1 MRMKFPAWLGSPA
14 RQRMSVLATSTM
26 LFVMVDSGFDVIGPL
41 WTTSE
46 LGLPNSGWAFIR
58 AARFSG
64 TLAGILVFGILVER
78 IGSRWMSALVLGGAG
93 LAFAAMASGV
103 PVRWVIPLYGA
114 FTCALYVNL
123 NVLTQRVSARRQ
135 GLANV
140 IYRAVGGAAA
150 VIAPVLATQAGQAAG
165 SYAPVIMAGAVLLG
179 LGGLAILFY
188 PEVPQSGSPRAL
200 TGVLTAYRRCFA
212 LRPLLVLLILDQSF
226 ACTAAPVVAFAA
238 IRFTRQLHYGE
249 TDFGVLC
256 TAIAVGGL
264 LIILASGW
272 LMERLRP
279 NNVLGLAW
287 LGCSFAAVALGLSDS
302 LAVAILAYAV
312 HVPLLAMRSVPE
324 SLWVSRI
331 ADAAGPDGPSQA
343 MAFTVQKLWQ
353 AGTNVLMMSLVGI
366 LEPHFGIPALMLCGG
381 LIGLPLSFAV
391 MRLGVIQER
400 KKEVS
405 F

>member
-1 MRMKFPAWLGSPA
+1 MKLLALFGSPA
-14 RQRMSVLATSTM
+14 RQRMAVLATSTL
-26 LFVMVDSGFDVIGPL
+26 LFTVVDSGFDVIGPL
-41 WTTSE
+41 RTTRE
-46 LGLPNSGWAFIR
+46 LGLANSGWAFIR

-93 LAFAAMASGV
+93 LAFATMASGV

-123 NVLTQRVSARRQ
+123 NVLTQRVSAHRQ

-150 VIAPVLATQAGQAAG
+150 VIAPILATQGGQAAG
-165 SYAPVIMAGAVLLG
+165 SYAPVIMAGAILLG
-179 LGGLAILFY
+179 VGGLVILLY
-188 PEVPQSGSPRAL
+188 PEARPSGPPRAL
-200 TGVLTAYRRCFA
+200 AGVLTAYRKSFA
-212 LRPLLVLLILDQSF
+212 LRPLLALLILDQSF

-238 IRFTRQLHYGE
+238 IRFTRQLHYSE
-249 TDFGVLC
+249 TAFGVLC

-287 LGCSFAAVALGLSDS
+287 LGCSTAAVVLGLSDS
-302 LAVAILAYAV
+302 LAVTILAYAV

-331 ADAAGPDGPSQA
+331 ADAAGPGGPSQA
-343 MAFTVQKLWQ
+343 MVFTVQKIWQ
-353 AGTNVLMMSLVGI
+353 AGTNVLMMALVGT
-366 LEPHFGIPALMLCGG
+366 LEPYFGIPLLMLGGG
-381 LIGLPLSFAV
+381 LIGVPLSFAV
-391 MRLGVIQER
+391 MRLGVAQER
-400 KKEVS
+400 KKEVR

>member
-1 MRMKFPAWLGSPA
+1 MNLLAWFGSPA
-14 RQRMSVLATSTM
+14 RQRMAVLATSTM
-26 LFVMVDSGFDVIGPL
+26 LFVMVDSGFDVVGPL
-41 WTTSE
+41 WTTRE
-46 LGLPNSGWAFIR
+46 LGLDNSGWAFIR

-103 PVRWVIPLYGA
+103 PVRWVIPFYGA

-123 NVLTQRVSARRQ
+123 NVLTQRVSTHRQ

-150 VIAPVLATQAGQAAG
+150 VVAPVLATQGGKAAG
-165 SYAPVIMAGAVLLG
+165 SYAPVIMAGAILLG
-179 LGGLAILFY
+179 VGGLAILLY
-188 PEVPQSGSPRAL
+188 PEAHPSGSQRAL
-200 TGVLTAYRRCFA
+200 PGVLTAYRKSFS
-212 LRPLLVLLILDQSF
+212 LRPLLALLILDQSF

-238 IRFTRQLHYGE
+238 IRFTRQLHYSE
-249 TDFGVLC
+249 PDFGVLC

-264 LIILASGW
+264 CIILASGW
-272 LMERLRP
+272 LMARLRP

-287 LGCSFAAVALGLSDS
+287 LGCSIAAVALGLSDS
-302 LAVAILAYAV
+302 VGVAILAYAV
-312 HVPLLAMRSVPE
+312 HVPLLAMRTVPE

-343 MAFTVQKLWQ
+343 MVFTVQKIWQ
-353 AGTNVLMMSLVGI
+353 AGTNVLMMALVGT
-366 LEPHFGIPALMLCGG
+366 LEPYFGIPLLMLAGG

-391 MRLGVIQER
+391 MRLGAAQER
-400 KKEVS
+400 RKEVR

>member
-1 MRMKFPAWLGSPA
+1 MKLLALFGSPA
-14 RQRMSVLATSTM
+14 RQRMAVLATSTM
-26 LFVMVDSGFDVIGPL
+26 LFMVVDSGFDVVGPL
-41 WTTSE
+41 WATRE
-46 LGLPNSGWAFIR
+46 LGMGNSGWAFIR
-58 AARFSG
+58 AERFSG
-64 TLAGILVFGILVER
+64 TLVGILVFGVLVER

-103 PVRWVIPLYGA
+103 PVGWVIPLYGA

-123 NVLTQRVSARRQ
+123 NVLTQRVSTERQ

-150 VIAPVLATQAGQAAG
+150 VVAPILATQGGKAAG
-165 SYAPVIMAGAVLLG
+165 SYAPVIMAGAILLG
-179 LGGLAILFY
+179 VGGLAILFY
-188 PEVPQSGSPRAL
+188 PEVRPSGAPRAL
-200 TGVLTAYRRCFA
+200 PGVLTAYRKSFA
-212 LRPLLVLLILDQSF
+212 LRPLLTLLILDQSF

-238 IRFTRQLHYGE
+238 IRFTRQLHYSE
-249 TDFGVLC
+249 PDFGVLC
-256 TAIAVGGL
+256 TVIAIGGL
-264 LIILASGW
+264 FIILASGW

-287 LGCSFAAVALGLSDS
+287 LGCSLAAVALGLSDS

-331 ADAAGPDGPSQA
+331 ADDAGPDGPSQA

-353 AGTNVLMMSLVGI
+353 AGTNVLMMTLVGT
-366 LEPHFGIPALMLCGG
+366 LEPHLGIPALMLGGG
-381 LIGLPLSFAV
+381 LIGVPLSFAV
-391 MRLGVIQER
+391 MRLGLAQER
-400 KKEVS
+400 KKEVR

>member
-1 MRMKFPAWLGSPA
+1 MKLLAFFGSPT
-14 RQRMSVLATSTM
+14 RQRMAVLATSTM
-26 LFVMVDSGFDVIGPL
+26 LFMVVDSGFDVVGPL
-41 WTTSE
+41 WVTRE
-46 LGLPNSGWAFIR
+46 LGMGNSGWAFIR
-58 AARFSG
+58 AERFSG
-64 TLAGILVFGILVER
+64 TLVGILVFGVLVER

-103 PVRWVIPLYGA
+103 PVGWVIPLYGA

-123 NVLTQRVSARRQ
+123 NVLTQRVSTERQ

-150 VIAPVLATQAGQAAG
+150 VVAPILATQGGKAAG
-165 SYAPVIMAGAVLLG
+165 SYAPVIMAGAILLG
-179 LGGLAILFY
+179 IGGLAILLY
-188 PEVPQSGSPRAL
+188 PEVHPSGSPRAL
-200 TGVLTAYRRCFA
+200 PGVLTAYRKSFA
-212 LRPLLVLLILDQSF
+212 LRPLLALLILDQSF

-264 LIILASGW
+264 FIILASGW
-272 LMERLRP
+272 LMARLRP

-287 LGCSFAAVALGLSDS
+287 LGCSIAAVALGLSDS

-312 HVPLLAMRSVPE
+312 HVPLLAMRTVPE

-331 ADAAGPDGPSQA
+331 ADAAGPGGPSQA
-343 MAFTVQKLWQ
+343 MVFTVQKIWQ
-353 AGTNVLMMSLVGI
+353 AGTNVLMMALVGT
-366 LEPHFGIPALMLCGG
+366 LEPHFGIPLLMLGGG
-381 LIGLPLSFAV
+381 LIGVPLSFAV
-391 MRLGVIQER
+391 MRLGVAQER
-400 KKEVS
+400 KKEVR